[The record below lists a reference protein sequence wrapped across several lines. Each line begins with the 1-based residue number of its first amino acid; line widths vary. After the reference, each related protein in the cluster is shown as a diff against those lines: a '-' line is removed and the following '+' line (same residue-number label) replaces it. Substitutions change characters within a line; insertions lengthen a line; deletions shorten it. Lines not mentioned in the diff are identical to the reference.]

1 MSAGA
6 VSNLTITA
14 DQAQKAVALAAR
26 KQRQQRRLPAVA
38 PSILAFAKQNQI
50 YIYNVGPW
58 EHKVMM
64 GSWGTYT
71 VPACEKGKA
80 YAMGDPIPG
89 IYHEPIPVNESN
101 FQLEGIEGSYVAD
114 QILGVGKNQAYSA
127 SRVRLGV
134 FRSTND
140 KPTEEELMAAMEI
153 LSEEYHRLFEEAETA
168 YAQGPRQ
175 FEEIVGDGFKHKL
188 AARELGRTDAE
199 WVKAKIAGKRKPC
212 PNCGEYAEPQVISC
226 SKCQYVFDVD
236 RYNKEIL
243 PRLAATLSKRGPGRP
258 PNEKD

>member
-1 MSAGA
+1 MGS
-6 VSNLTITA
+6 VPNLTITA

-26 KQRQQRRLPAVA
+26 KQRTQRRLPAVA
-38 PSILAFAKQNQI
+38 PSILQFAKQNQI
-50 YIYNVGPW
+50 YIFNVGPW
-58 EHKVMM
+58 DHDVML
-64 GSWGTYT
+64 GSWGTYHI
-71 VPACEKGKA
+71 PACEKGKP
-80 YAMGDPIPG
+80 YAEAPPIPG

-101 FQLEGIEGSYVAD
+101 FQLEGIEGSYFAD
-114 QILGVGKNQAYSA
+114 QVLGTGKNLAWNTSL
-127 SRVRLGV
+127 VRLGV
-134 FRSTND
+134 FRSNNP
-140 KPTEEELMAAMEI
+140 KPTDDEIMAAMEL

-168 YAQGPRQ
+168 YAQGPKQ
-175 FEEIVGDGFKHKL
+175 FEEVVGNGVKHKL